1 MAARRLL
8 PHALLGAVV
17 CAALAW
23 GPPTATRAPA
33 TPIAARLASIVQA
46 AYPLAHAQGAAAP
59 SPWDAVQGGARWR
72 VDDLAIKAPSGTPAP
87 WRKRRAAL
95 GLSTQT
101 LAFAGRS
108 MPDAHAAIEQLFG
121 EELIDW
127 ERALIAANA
136 NAQQIP
142 TAIAADWLRFLDEW
156 PTLSDADRVRAHTS
170 LRLRAMGTGMASTPT
185 DCFAS
190 DLQTGALLLDLAA
203 QEDATPGRRLRS
215 RIEPPP
221 VLDTAR
227 IQQALQHEDATA
239 LRAALLLLATV
250 APSTPIATTFELNR
264 ALDERHCAMDL
275 PRAIIEA
282 MLVAPSAWPRVAAVL
297 QTARPDAPISDRWL
311 WRIAVHRY
319 LMGDADAVRATADMF
334 TQWYPRDT
342 EGSRYITLL
351 GAIASGAV
359 TEHTQGLPSTRS
371 GSNPTYRWVAA
382 EAARVRGDTEAAEE
396 ALAHITDMDPHFAAA
411 WLSLAAARSKLGRG
425 RGVSLAVDALQ
436 DIAPPLPIYR
446 YWLDQLAQ
454 RRRATSGP

>member
-1 MAARRLL
+1 MAAHRLL
-8 PHALLGAVV
+8 PHTLVGGVV
-17 CAALAW
+17 CAALVW
-23 GPPTATRAPA
+23 GPPSAPRAPA
-33 TPIAARLASIVQA
+33 TPLAAGLASIVQA
-46 AYPLAHAQGAAAP
+46 AYPVAHAQATPAP

-72 VDDLAIKAPSGTPAP
+72 VDDLTVKAPAGTPAA

-108 MPDAHAAIEQLFG
+108 MPDAHAAIEQLLS
-121 EELIDW
+121 EELIEW

-142 TAIAADWLRFLDEW
+142 TAIAADWLRFLDDW
-156 PTLSDADRVRAHTS
+156 PTLSDADRVRIHTS
-170 LRLRAMGTGMASTPT
+170 LRLRALGTAMASTPT
-185 DCFAS
+185 DCLAS
-190 DLQTGALLLDLAA
+190 DLQTGALLLDIAA

-221 VLDTAR
+221 VLDPAR
-227 IQQALQHEDATA
+227 LQQALQHEDAAA

-250 APSTPIATTFELNR
+250 APSTPIAATFALNS
-264 ALDERHCAMDL
+264 ALDERHCAMDQ

-282 MLVAPSAWPRVAAVL
+282 LLVAPSAWPRVAAVL

-319 LMGDADAVRATADMF
+319 LMGDAAAVRATADMF

-342 EGSRYITLL
+342 EGGRYITLL
-351 GAIASGAV
+351 GALASGTV
-359 TEHTQGLPSTRS
+359 TENTQGLPSPRS

-382 EAARVRGDTEAAEE
+382 EAARARGETEVAEE
-396 ALAHITDMDPHFAAA
+396 ALAHVTDMDPHFAAA

-425 RGVSLAVDALQ
+425 RGVSLAVDALRE
-436 DIAPPLPIYR
+436 IAPPLPIYS
-446 YWLDQLAQ
+446 YWLDQLTQ